1 MNFTHFNHQAI
12 PEDLAAIDRLISPPG
27 PPERI
32 YNWLNGQMSVA
43 RFYGGLTYQ
52 GQRYVIDYSADGNPL
67 VRADIFDKE
76 QRASLEENR
85 AALRGKQAAEKLQ
98 ADKQGAMF

>member
-1 MNFTHFNHQAI
+1 MSKATPQ
-12 PEDLAAIDRLISPPG
+12 DLAAIDRLIAPPG

-32 YNWLNGQMSVA
+32 FHWLNTQMSIA

-52 GQRYVIDYSADGNPL
+52 GSRYVIDYSADGNPL
-67 VRADIFDKE
+67 VRSDIFDKE
-76 QRASLEENR
+76 QRATLEENR